1 MNRFR
6 EEVGEGD
13 GEEWEVELM
22 FGCLG
27 LVYIFIEVDDLRS
40 ISIRSV
46 LIRCLDVMMT
56 YIWVIELGQYLRFK
70 EYVVW
75 TDMLRDTG

>member
-27 LVYIFIEVDDLRS
+27 VVYIFIEVDDLRS
-40 ISIRSV
+40 VSIRSV
-46 LIRCLDVMMT
+46 LI
-56 YIWVIELGQYLRFK
+56 
-70 EYVVW
+70 
-75 TDMLRDTG
+75 